1 METREVMQ
9 NPILDL
15 KRIMD
20 GRIRWAK
27 FIEFAIPDKAELEQF
42 KRYVRNA
49 IYGIRNKKILILHG
63 PVATC
68 KSTITDV
75 LSKIIDNSCFMLD
88 ITPNMCGKSVVFLEG
103 ISKGNIPYIKLM
115 LDNDGVFSIPQ
126 RPKMFSP
133 PSIEWPDV
141 VMAVNEMPAEG
152 LLRRSIL
159 INMPNTPKV
168 ANPHMAKELLEGMD
182 GIVDWFLES

>member
-1 METREVMQ
+1 METNEIMQ

-15 KRIMD
+15 KRIID
-20 GRIRWAK
+20 GRIKWAR

-49 IYGIRNKKILILHG
+49 IYGIRNKKLLILYG
-63 PVATC
+63 PVANG
-68 KSTITDV
+68 KSTIIGV

-103 ISKGNIPYIKLM
+103 VSKRSVPYIKLM
-115 LDNDGVFSIPQ
+115 LDNEGPFSVPQ
-126 RPKMFSP
+126 RPKMYSP
-133 PSIEWPDV
+133 PSMEWPDV

-159 INMPNTPKV
+159 INTPNTPAV
-168 ANPHMAKELLEGMD
+168 ANPHVAEELLDGMD
-182 GIVDWFLES
+182 GIVDWFLIN